1 MLRGG
6 EASVQSREPLL
17 RIAHAKLP
25 TLVRRRSESG
35 AGEIRV
41 VNPGVQRVALV
52 DIDHR
57 SVGSNRVRQTTAG
70 EMDNNVP
77 YTPFSASCVSVHSR
91 NFCQTWRR
99 PEGSC
104 CTRTVG
110 GSAQLGPALLELLSQ
125 VQRPHRRDQH
135 RPVEEPR
142 ALQHHLLGG
151 RDEGA
156 VPAQRGAALAAVGPG
171 IVRDRRA
178 VV

>member
-1 MLRGG
+1 MPAACLRK
-6 EASVQSREPLL
+6 QLL
-17 RIAHAKLP
+17 SDLEKAGK
-25 TLVRRRSESG
+25 G
-35 AGEIRV
+35 A
-41 VNPGVQRVALV
+41 A
-52 DIDHR
+52 
-57 SVGSNRVRQTTAG
+57 A
-70 EMDNNVP
+70 
-77 YTPFSASCVSVHSR
+77 
-91 NFCQTWRR
+91 
-99 PEGSC
+99 
-104 CTRTVG
+104 RTVG

-156 VPAQRGAALAAVGPG
+156 VPVQRGAALAVVGPG

>member
-1 MLRGG
+1 MPAACLCIAADSVRLG
-6 EASVQSREPLL
+6 ES
-17 RIAHAKLP
+17 HK
-25 TLVRRRSESG
+25 G
-35 AGEIRV
+35 A
-41 VNPGVQRVALV
+41 A
-52 DIDHR
+52 
-57 SVGSNRVRQTTAG
+57 A
-70 EMDNNVP
+70 
-77 YTPFSASCVSVHSR
+77 
-91 NFCQTWRR
+91 
-99 PEGSC
+99 
-104 CTRTVG
+104 RTVG